1 MRNKARFC
9 FLLCVS
15 ICLIGCRSRLE
26 DELVIRPVE
35 EAMDLFYSYMDGP
48 DTYRIPS
55 MVVTDNGTLI
65 VACDARYLIWKDLP
79 HSIDIVMRR
88 TFDYGKTWEPI
99 RRLLNYPGREGIGD
113 PVMVVD
119 RETDTVW
126 LFANYGDNIGQPESL
141 PENEGKTLRI
151 QAIKSLDDGETW
163 SDPIEMNPQVK
174 DPDWRFVMAS
184 PGNGIQ
190 LRDGTLV
197 VPGYYAEDSR
207 NYSYFFYSQDHGENW
222 EYREGPMEGTGEC
235 QLVELNDGSIMM
247 NMRNSRCD
255 GCRVVAVTKD
265 LGETWSEIEEEIQL
279 PDPRC
284 NASFIRYTSTLDGY
298 AVDRLLFSNPPK
310 PTHNDR
316 TDLTI
321 KLSYDEGQTWSVSK
335 QILDGFSAYSSMA
348 ILPDD
353 SIAVLVE
360 RSQYQA
366 ISFIRFT
373 LEALT
378 DGKDTIQ
385 PGYDEGPDDKSGMET
400 GCGCQLIPSQPYTAG
415 VHSGHIILNTAFYLL
430 PVGLLFHLRRRTR
443 GKISIE

>member
-1 MRNKARFC
+1 MKNETRLC
-9 FLLCVS
+9 LFLYFS
-15 ICLIGCRSRLE
+15 ICLIGCRTPLE
-26 DELVIRPVE
+26 DELVIEPVE
-35 EAMDLFYSYMDGP
+35 EATDLFYSYMDGP

-65 VACDARYLIWKDLP
+65 VACDARYLIGKDLP

-88 TFDYGKTWEPI
+88 SVDYGHTWEPI
-99 RRLLNYPGREGIGD
+99 QPLLNYPGKEGIGD

-119 RETDTVW
+119 QETDIIW
-126 LFANYGDNIGQPESL
+126 LFANYGDNIGQPQSL
-141 PENEGKTLRI
+141 PESEGKTLRI

-174 DPDWRFVMAS
+174 NPAWRFVMAS

-197 VPGYYAEDSR
+197 VPGYYSMDGSGH
-207 NYSYFFYSQDHGENW
+207 SYFFYSQDHGENW
-222 EYREGPMEGTGEC
+222 EFREGPGEGTGEC

-255 GCRVVAVTKD
+255 GCRTTAVTQD
-265 LGETWSEIEEEIQL
+265 LGETWSEIKEETQL
-279 PDPRC
+279 PDPQC
-284 NASFIRYTSTLDGY
+284 NAGFIRYTSTLDGY
-298 AVDRLLFSNPPK
+298 TLDRLLFSNAPK

-316 TDLTI
+316 TDLTV
-321 KLSYDEGQTWSVSK
+321 KMSYDEGNTWPLSK
-335 QILDGFSAYSSMA
+335 QIIEGFSAYSSMA

-378 DGKDTIQ
+378 DGNDTIQ
-385 PGYDEGPDDKSGMET
+385 MENDEEPNG
-400 GCGCQLIPSQPYTAG
+400 GCGCQLIPSHPTTTG
-415 VHSGHIILNTAFYLL
+415 MLTWHIVLNTASYLL
-430 PVGLLFHLRRRTR
+430 PVGLIVFLRRRIR
-443 GKISIE
+443 